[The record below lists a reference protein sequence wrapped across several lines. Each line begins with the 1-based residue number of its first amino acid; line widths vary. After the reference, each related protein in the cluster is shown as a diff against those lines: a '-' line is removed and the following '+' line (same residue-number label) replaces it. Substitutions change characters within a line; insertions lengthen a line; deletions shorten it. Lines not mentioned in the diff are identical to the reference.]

1 MELAKGLQKL
11 GIEIISTGGTAKVLK
26 ENGVKV
32 KDVSEVTGFPEM
44 LGGRVK
50 TLHPKIHGGILAV
63 REKNKHM
70 QELKERGIQPIDLVV
85 VNLYPFEETINRT
98 DEIDEVIENIDIG
111 GPAMLRSAAKNYR
124 NVAVVVDPADYTEI
138 LEELRK
144 NDRELSDE
152 TRKKLAAKAFA
163 RTARY
168 DTIISNY
175 LGEKFGTGEFPGTL
189 GLTYEKLLE
198 LRYGENPHQKAAL
211 YKNRN
216 EGIAG
221 GRQLHGR
228 QLSFNNVLDL
238 DAALKTVNEFEEPT
252 AVIIKHGNPCGVASE
267 KNILEAYRR
276 AHACDPV
283 SAYGGVVAVNRQ
295 LDEATAKEIVST
307 FIEALAAPS
316 YDAEALEVLGGKKN
330 LRVMELAG
338 KVKNELELRQVSGGM
353 LVQKRDVLLL
363 RPGGVKVVTQK
374 KPSKKEM
381 EDLIFAWKV
390 AKHVK
395 SNAIVVAK
403 EKQAIGVGA
412 GQMSRVESTEI
423 AIKKAGE
430 RVRGAV
436 LASDAFIPFADSID
450 KAADAGITSVIQP
463 GGSVHDAEVIEAAN
477 KHGIAMVFTG
487 IRHFK
492 H

>member
-1 MELAKGLQKL
+1 
-11 GIEIISTGGTAKVLK
+11 
-26 ENGVKV
+26 
-32 KDVSEVTGFPEM
+32 
-44 LGGRVK
+44 
-50 TLHPKIHGGILAV
+50 
-63 REKNKHM
+63 
-70 QELKERGIQPIDLVV
+70 
-85 VNLYPFEETINRT
+85 
-98 DEIDEVIENIDIG
+98 
-111 GPAMLRSAAKNYR
+111 
-124 NVAVVVDPADYTEI
+124 
-138 LEELRK
+138 
-144 NDRELSDE
+144 
-152 TRKKLAAKAFA
+152 
-163 RTARY
+163 
-168 DTIISNY
+168 
-175 LGEKFGTGEFPGTL
+175 
-189 GLTYEKLLE
+189 
-198 LRYGENPHQKAAL
+198 
-211 YKNRN
+211 
-216 EGIAG
+216 
-221 GRQLHGR
+221 
-228 QLSFNNVLDL
+228 
-238 DAALKTVNEFEEPT
+238 
-252 AVIIKHGNPCGVASE
+252 
-267 KNILEAYRR
+267 
-276 AHACDPV
+276 
-283 SAYGGVVAVNRQ
+283 
-295 LDEATAKEIVST
+295 
-307 FIEALAAPS
+307 
-316 YDAEALEVLGGKKN
+316 LGGKKN

>member
-1 MELAKGLQKL
+1 MRVTRALISVSDKAGVVELAKGLQKL

-228 QLSFNNVLDL
+228 QLSFNNMLDL

-338 KVKNELELRQVSGGM
+338 KVKNELELR
-353 LVQKRDVLLL
+353 
-363 RPGGVKVVTQK
+363 
-374 KPSKKEM
+374 
-381 EDLIFAWKV
+381 
-390 AKHVK
+390 
-395 SNAIVVAK
+395 
-403 EKQAIGVGA
+403 
-412 GQMSRVESTEI
+412 
-423 AIKKAGE
+423 
-430 RVRGAV
+430 
-436 LASDAFIPFADSID
+436 
-450 KAADAGITSVIQP
+450 
-463 GGSVHDAEVIEAAN
+463 
-477 KHGIAMVFTG
+477 
-487 IRHFK
+487 
-492 H
+492 